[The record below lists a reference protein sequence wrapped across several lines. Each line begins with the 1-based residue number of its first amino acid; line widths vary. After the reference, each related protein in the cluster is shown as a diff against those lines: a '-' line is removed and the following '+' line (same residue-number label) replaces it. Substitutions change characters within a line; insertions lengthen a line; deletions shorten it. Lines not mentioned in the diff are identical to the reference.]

1 MKKRRF
7 ALSALLIMS
16 VVVAL
21 ILSIMPMSVLAAGA
35 AEPALTGTKLTTAH
49 AGQTLKAGEYYVE
62 PGATLT
68 LRGGTGKSGLTVA
81 ENSTVTIHIPAGSVL
96 NVYGGN
102 ASGTTGA
109 GAGIEVG
116 STSNL
121 KIIGA
126 GTLNATGGKAAN
138 GSNGANG
145 ESATWG
151 DDDYSY
157 IPDSGY
163 GGSGGG
169 GAGAGIG
176 TKGGLSDKT

>member
-1 MKKRRF
+1 MRKRRLV
-7 ALSALLIMS
+7 LSALLIMCM
-16 VVVAL
+16 VVAM
-21 ILSIMPMSVLAAGA
+21 ILGAMPMSVLAADA

-49 AGQTLKAGEYYVE
+49 AGQTLAAGEYYVE

-81 ENSTVTIHIPAGSVL
+81 ANSTVTIHIPEGSTL

-116 STSNL
+116 LTSNL
-121 KIIGA
+121 KIIGS

-145 ESATWG
+145 ETATWG
-151 DDDYSY
+151 DDGHSY

-163 GGSGGG
+163 GGSG
-169 GAGAGIG
+169 
-176 TKGGLSDKT
+176 